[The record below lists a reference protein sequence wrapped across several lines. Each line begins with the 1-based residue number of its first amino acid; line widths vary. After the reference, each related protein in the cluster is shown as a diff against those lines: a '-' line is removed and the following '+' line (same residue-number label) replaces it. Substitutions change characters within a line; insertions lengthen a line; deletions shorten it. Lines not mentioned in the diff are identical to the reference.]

1 MSNITFLNNVQAQP
15 WDAIVASS
23 GAKISVGDSLL
34 QGNQGLQFGIL
45 SKGVQG
51 QGVGTITV
59 ERTDFVNNVGFNDPD
74 VSSVNCRRGGRNCG
88 GAGELTTFVNVRCRM
103 GPKP

>member
-1 MSNITFLNNVQAQP
+1 MLLSNVTFLNNVQAQA
-15 WDAIVASS
+15 WDGIVASS
-23 GAKISVGDSLL
+23 GGKIFVGDSLL

-51 QGVGTITV
+51 QGVGTVNI

-74 VSSVNCRRGGRNCG
+74 VSNIRRPYRH
-88 GAGELTTFVNVRCRM
+88 R
-103 GPKP
+103 

>member
-1 MSNITFLNNVQAQP
+1 LLLSNITFLDNVQAQA

-23 GAKISVGDSLL
+23 GGKILIVDSLF

-51 QGVGTITV
+51 QGTGTVSI

-74 VSSVNCRRGGRNCG
+74 VSTIRGGHHYGGVAAVNSPSCRRR
-88 GAGELTTFVNVRCRM
+88 VM
-103 GPKP
+103 